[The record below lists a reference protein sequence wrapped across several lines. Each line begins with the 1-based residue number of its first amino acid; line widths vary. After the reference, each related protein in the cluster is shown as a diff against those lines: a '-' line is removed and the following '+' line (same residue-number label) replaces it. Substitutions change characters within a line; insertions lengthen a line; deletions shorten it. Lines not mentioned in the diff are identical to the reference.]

1 MRVLMMLKN
10 SRGVLALSAS
20 AALILWLGQCTD
32 VDVRLADM
40 VYDHT
45 RGVFPWQHA
54 WFAEQFNHVI
64 LKALLSCLAG
74 AAVVMALWD
83 TWRPRAHWTPAR
95 RLGMRVL
102 GMSAISVPVVV
113 SLLKRASTSH
123 CPWDLERYGGHA
135 PYIRLLE
142 LMPAGVDPGHCLPG
156 GHASSALWLIALSAF
171 WWPEQPRRALGVGA
185 LMMAFALGVGFI
197 QQLRGAHFLTHTLW
211 SAWIACVVVMAN
223 YSLAKRQTFGY
234 SSVPRNAAL
243 INQ

>member
-1 MRVLMMLKN
+1 MMLKI
-10 SRGVLALSAS
+10 SRGVLALTAS
-20 AALILWLGQCTD
+20 AALILWLGQSTD
-32 VDVRLADM
+32 VDLRLADM
-40 VYDHT
+40 VYDRA

-54 WFAEQFNHVI
+54 WLAEQFNHVI

-74 AAVVMALWD
+74 AAVVLALWD
-83 TWRPRAHWTPAR
+83 AWRPRANWGPAR

-142 LMPAGVDPGHCLPG
+142 LMPAGVEPGHCLPG
-156 GHASSALWLIALSAF
+156 GHASSALWLIAISAF
-171 WWPEQPRRALGVGA
+171 WWPEQPRKALGVGA
-185 LMMAFALGVGFI
+185 LMMAFALGVGFM

-211 SAWIACVVVMAN
+211 SAWVACLVVMAN
-223 YSLAKRQTFGY
+223 YSLAKRRMFGY

-243 INQ
+243 TNQ

>member
-1 MRVLMMLKN
+1 MMLKT
-10 SRGVLALSAS
+10 SHGVLALAAS
-20 AALILWLGQCTD
+20 AAAILWIGQYTD
-32 VDVRLADM
+32 IDLRLADM
-40 VYDHT
+40 VFDRA

-64 LKALLSCLAG
+64 MKALLSCLAG
-74 AAVVMALWD
+74 AAIVLAVRDA
-83 TWRPRAHWTPAR
+83 WRPHLHWAPTR

-102 GMSAISVPVVV
+102 GMSAVSVPVVI

-123 CPWDLERYGGHA
+123 CPWDLERYGGSA

-142 LMPAGVDPGHCLPG
+142 MMPAGVDAGHCLPG

-171 WWPEQPRRALGVGA
+171 WWPEQPRKAFGVA
-185 LMMAFALGVGFI
+185 ILAMVFALAVGFV

-211 SAWIACVVVMAN
+211 SAWIACVLLMAN
-223 YSLAKRQTFGY
+223 YLLAKRQIFGY

-243 INQ
+243 LKQ

>member
-1 MRVLMMLKN
+1 MMIKL
-10 SRGVLALSAS
+10 SRGLLALAAS
-20 AALILWLGQCTD
+20 AALILWIGQSTD
-32 VDVRLADM
+32 IDLRLADM
-40 VYDHT
+40 VFDRA
-45 RGVFPWQHA
+45 RGVFPLQHA

-74 AAVVMALWD
+74 AAVVLALWD
-83 TWRPRAHWTPAR
+83 TWRPHLHWAPSR

-123 CPWDLERYGGHA
+123 CPWDLGRYGGHA

-142 LMPAGVDPGHCLPG
+142 LMPSGVDAGHCLPG

-171 WWPEQPRRALGVGA
+171 WWPEQPRKAFAVGA
-185 LMMAFALGVGFI
+185 LAMLFALAVGLV

-211 SAWIACVVVMAN
+211 SAWIACAIVMVN
-223 YSLAKRQTFGY
+223 YSLAKRQTIGY
-234 SSVPRNAAL
+234 SSVPRNDAQAA
-243 INQ
+243 

>member
-1 MRVLMMLKN
+1 MMLKIP
-10 SRGVLALSAS
+10 RGVLALAAS
-20 AALILWLGQCTD
+20 AVLILWLGQYTD
-32 VDVRLADM
+32 IDLRLADM
-40 VYDHT
+40 VFDRA

-64 LKALLSCLAG
+64 LKAILSCLAG
-74 AAVVMALWD
+74 AAVVFAAWD
-83 TWRPRAHWTPAR
+83 CWRPQLHWAPAQ

-113 SLLKRASTSH
+113 SLLKRASSSH
-123 CPWDLERYGGHA
+123 CPWDLQRYGGSA

-171 WWPEQPRRALGVGA
+171 WWPEQPRKALAVGA
-185 LMMAFALGVGFI
+185 LAMAFALGVGFV

-211 SAWIACVVVMAN
+211 SAWIACAVVMAN
-223 YSLAKRQTFGY
+223 YSLAKRQAFGY

-243 INQ
+243 FEQ